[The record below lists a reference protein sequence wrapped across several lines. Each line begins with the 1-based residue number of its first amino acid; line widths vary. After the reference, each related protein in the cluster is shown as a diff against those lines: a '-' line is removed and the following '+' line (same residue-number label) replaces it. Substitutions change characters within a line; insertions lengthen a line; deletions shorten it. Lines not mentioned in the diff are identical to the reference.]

1 MTDLLIPIGRKV
13 VTKNGVPLSLVGN
26 VYGQALQSRKQAQD
40 LAYTLGGRDKK
51 PVAPIMVYKANGDPL
66 YLIGAGE
73 ADAAELEDLALK
85 GIEETK
91 SFSFD
96 EARERAGMPRK
107 EETMGL
113 MVDALKRHRNKLQGK
128 SFSYSL
134 RGRKR

>member
-13 VTKNGVPLSLVGN
+13 VTKNGVPLSMVGN

-51 PVAPIMVYKANGDPL
+51 PDAPIMVYKANGDPL
-66 YLIGAGE
+66 YLIGAGQAE
-73 ADAAELEDLALK
+73 ASELQDLALQ
-85 GIEETK
+85 GIEDTK
-91 SFSFD
+91 KFSFD
-96 EARERAGMPRK
+96 EARERAGLPIK
-107 EETMGL
+107 EKSMEL
-113 MVDALKRHRNKLQGK
+113 MLDALKRHRNKLQGK